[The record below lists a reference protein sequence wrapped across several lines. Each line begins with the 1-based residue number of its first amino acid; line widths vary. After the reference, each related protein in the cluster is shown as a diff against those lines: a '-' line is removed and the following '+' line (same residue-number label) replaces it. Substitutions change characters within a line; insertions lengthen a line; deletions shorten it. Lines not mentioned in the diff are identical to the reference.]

1 MADAER
7 IALLGSGV
15 YFMIG
20 LLSGVWKYR
29 AIMSSPTGQ
38 AHPYVDI
45 LHRAS
50 LMYAFASLVV
60 WKFAELS
67 PLGDCIELAA
77 VIALEGYF
85 GIAIATY
92 FVHALLKDTDNQMR
106 APFRLGSATLPRS
119 VVEALMWSLI
129 AAELG
134 GFIVLFYGAGIG
146 LSFW

>member
-15 YFMIG
+15 YFLIG
-20 LLSGVWKYR
+20 LLTGVWKYR

-67 PLGDCIELAA
+67 PLGDRIELAA

-92 FVHALLKDTDNQMR
+92 FVHALIKDTDNQMR

-119 VVEALMWSLI
+119 VVEVLMWSLI

-134 GFIVLFYGAGIG
+134 GFVVLFYGAGVG

>member
-7 IALLGSGV
+7 LALLGSGV
-15 YFMIG
+15 YFLIG
-20 LLSGVWKYR
+20 LLTGVWKYR

-67 PLGDCIELAA
+67 PLGDRIELAA

-92 FVHALLKDTDNQMR
+92 FVHAVLKDTDNQMW

-134 GFIVLFYGAGIG
+134 GFVVLFYGAGIG

>member
-7 IALLGSGV
+7 LALLGSGV
-15 YFMIG
+15 YFLIG
-20 LLSGVWKYR
+20 LLTGVWKYR

-50 LMYAFASLVV
+50 LMYAFASLIV

-67 PLGDCIELAA
+67 PLGDRIELAA

-92 FVHALLKDTDNQMR
+92 FVHAVLKDTDNQMR

-134 GFIVLFYGAGIG
+134 GFVVLFYGAGIG

>member
-7 IALLGSGV
+7 IALLGSGI
-15 YFMIG
+15 FFLIG
-20 LLSGVWKYR
+20 LLSGIWKYR
-29 AIMSSPTGQ
+29 GIMSSSTGQ

-45 LHRAS
+45 LHRAA

-67 PLGDCIELAA
+67 PLGETVELGA

-85 GIAIATY
+85 GIAIFTY
-92 FVHALLKDTDNQMR
+92 IAHALLQDTDNQLR
-106 APFRLGSATLPRS
+106 APFKLGSTTVPRPMI
-119 VVEALMWSLI
+119 EALMWSLI
-129 AAELG
+129 AAEVG
-134 GFIVLFYGAGIG
+134 GFVVLFYGAGRG

>member
-1 MADAER
+1 MPDAER

-15 YFMIG
+15 YFLIG
-20 LLSGVWKYR
+20 LLTGVWKYR
-29 AIMSSPTGQ
+29 GIMNSPTGQ

-45 LHRAS
+45 VHRAA

-67 PLGDCIELAA
+67 TLGDAVELWA

-85 GIAIATY
+85 GIAIVTY
-92 FVHALLKDTDNQMR
+92 LVHALLQDTDNQLR
-106 APFRLGSATLPRS
+106 APFQLGTSTIPRPMI
-119 VVEALMWSLI
+119 EALMWSLI
-129 AAELG
+129 AAEVG
-134 GFIVLFYGAGIG
+134 GFVVLFYGAGRG

>member
-15 YFMIG
+15 YFLIG
-20 LLSGVWKYR
+20 LLSGIWKYR
-29 AIMSSPTGQ
+29 GIMSSSTGQ

-45 LHRAS
+45 LHRAA

-67 PLGDCIELAA
+67 PLGGTVELGA

-85 GIAIATY
+85 GIAIVTY
-92 FVHALLKDTDNQMR
+92 LAHALLQDTDNQLR
-106 APFRLGSATLPRS
+106 APFTLGSTTVPRPMI
-119 VVEALMWSLI
+119 EALMWSLI

-134 GFIVLFYGAGIG
+134 GFVVLFYGAGRG

>member
-15 YFMIG
+15 YFLIG
-20 LLSGVWKYR
+20 LLTGVWKYR
-29 AIMSSPTGQ
+29 EIMSSPTGQ

-45 LHRAS
+45 LHRAA

-67 PLGDCIELAA
+67 SLGRGVELAA
-77 VIALEGYF
+77 VVALEGYF
-85 GIAIATY
+85 GIALATY

-106 APFRLGSATLPRS
+106 APFRLGTATLPRAMI
-119 VVEALMWSLI
+119 EALMWSLI
-129 AAELG
+129 AAEVG
-134 GFIVLFYGAGIG
+134 GFVVLFYGAVIG
-146 LSFW
+146 LSTW

>member
-15 YFMIG
+15 YFLIG
-20 LLSGVWKYR
+20 LLTGVWKYR
-29 AIMSSPTGQ
+29 EIMSSPTGQ

-67 PLGDCIELAA
+67 PLGDRIELAA
-77 VIALEGYF
+77 VIALEAYF

-92 FVHALLKDTDNQMR
+92 FVHAVLKDTDNQMR

-129 AAELG
+129 VAEVC
-134 GFIVLFYGAGIG
+134 GFVVLFYGAGIG

>member
-7 IALLGSGV
+7 LALLGSGV
-15 YFMIG
+15 YFLIG
-20 LLSGVWKYR
+20 LLTGVWKYR
-29 AIMSSPTGQ
+29 AIMSSPKGR

-50 LMYAFASLVV
+50 LMYAFASLIV

-67 PLGDCIELAA
+67 PLGDRIELAA

-92 FVHALLKDTDNQMR
+92 FVHAVLKDTDNQMR

-134 GFIVLFYGAGIG
+134 GFVVLFYGAGIG

>member
-15 YFMIG
+15 YFLIG
-20 LLSGVWKYR
+20 LLTGVWKYR

-67 PLGDCIELAA
+67 PLGDRIELAA

-92 FVHALLKDTDNQMR
+92 FVHAVLKDTDNQMR

-134 GFIVLFYGAGIG
+134 GFVVLFYGAGIG

>member
-7 IALLGSGV
+7 IALLGSGI
-15 YFMIG
+15 YFLIG
-20 LLSGVWKYR
+20 LLSGIWKYR
-29 AIMSSPTGQ
+29 GIMSSSTGQ

-45 LHRAS
+45 LHRAA

-67 PLGDCIELAA
+67 TLGDAIELGA

-85 GIAIATY
+85 GIAIVTY
-92 FVHALLKDTDNQMR
+92 LVHALLQDTDNQLR
-106 APFRLGSATLPRS
+106 APFQLGTSTIPRPMI
-119 VVEALMWSLI
+119 EALMWSLI
-129 AAELG
+129 AAEVG
-134 GFIVLFYGAGIG
+134 GFVVLFYGAGRG

>member
-15 YFMIG
+15 YFLIG
-20 LLSGVWKYR
+20 LLTGVWKYR

-50 LMYAFASLVV
+50 LMYAFASLIV

-67 PLGDCIELAA
+67 PLGDRIELAA

-134 GFIVLFYGAGIG
+134 GFVVLFYGAGVG

>member
-1 MADAER
+1 
-7 IALLGSGV
+7 
-15 YFMIG
+15 
-20 LLSGVWKYR
+20 
-29 AIMSSPTGQ
+29 
-38 AHPYVDI
+38 
-45 LHRAS
+45 
-50 LMYAFASLVV
+50 
-60 WKFAELS
+60 
-67 PLGDCIELAA
+67 

-134 GFIVLFYGAGIG
+134 GFVVLFYGAGVG

>member
-15 YFMIG
+15 YFLIG
-20 LLSGVWKYR
+20 LLTGVWKYR

-50 LMYAFASLVV
+50 LMYAFASLIV
-60 WKFAELS
+60 WKFADLS
-67 PLGDCIELAA
+67 PLGDRIELAA

-134 GFIVLFYGAGIG
+134 GFVVLFYGAGVG